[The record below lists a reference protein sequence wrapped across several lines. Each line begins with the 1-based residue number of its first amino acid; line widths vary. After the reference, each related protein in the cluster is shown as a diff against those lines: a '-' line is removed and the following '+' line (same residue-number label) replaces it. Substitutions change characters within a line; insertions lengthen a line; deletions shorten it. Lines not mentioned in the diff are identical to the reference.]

1 MCVYTGGRGFVI
13 PRSSVPSF
21 SSLSKGCHVCDDI
34 HVHIK
39 LEFCGK
45 NLQFPNLGSYENC
58 SLQDCNNC
66 NIGHQ
71 FLLVSFS
78 LLSYKWP
85 CPDNQLSH
93 LHLLVFLGRVTS
105 SFVYQLF
112 TSFFYLQYR
121 NLKMNWKFSWYW
133 PMGHKP
139 IQFSYSLTVL
149 NPSLDGV
156 FSFIDSSCGTITV
169 NHYITSV
176 LPQ

>member
-1 MCVYTGGRGFVI
+1 MI

-21 SSLSKGCHVCDDI
+21 SSLSKGCHVCDNI

-78 LLSYKWP
+78 LLS
-85 CPDNQLSH
+85 
-93 LHLLVFLGRVTS
+93 
-105 SFVYQLF
+105 
-112 TSFFYLQYR
+112 
-121 NLKMNWKFSWYW
+121 
-133 PMGHKP
+133 
-139 IQFSYSLTVL
+139 
-149 NPSLDGV
+149 
-156 FSFIDSSCGTITV
+156 
-169 NHYITSV
+169 
-176 LPQ
+176 